1 MKFFKTVSLDMAF
14 KEISNK
20 NNIILKTEK
29 IEIENSLGRIL
40 AEDIYSELD
49 LPSFNRSTV
58 DGYAVKVKDVFG
70 ASDFSPVP
78 LNLKGTVVMGQKS
91 EHIVESG
98 SCVYIPTG
106 GMLPEGADG
115 VVMIEDCEFLGDE
128 ILINKGISNHSNLI
142 LKGSEIQKN
151 QKIISKGERITSGHI
166 GVLASIGR
174 KEIEIFEKI
183 KFSIIST
190 GDEVVPI
197 GSTLKI
203 GEVYDINTHIF
214 SSLIEEGAGEVV
226 HKFLVKDSLELL
238 SKNLKD
244 ALEKS
249 HVVLI
254 SGGSSVG
261 MKDFTEKAIES
272 IGGEIFI
279 HGMAIK
285 PGKPTIVATYKDKF
299 IFGMPGH
306 PQSGVNVFRVLVEK
320 IFLNRHR
327 TVVLGKLT
335 ENLYG
340 DPGKTCFVNVS
351 LLYSEDGIKVQPF
364 QSKSSMIRPV
374 LDACGFISIPEH
386 REGLY
391 AGEIVE
397 VILNGK

>member
-226 HKFLVKDSLELL
+226 HKFLVKDS
-238 SKNLKD
+238 
-244 ALEKS
+244 
-249 HVVLI
+249 
-254 SGGSSVG
+254 
-261 MKDFTEKAIES
+261 
-272 IGGEIFI
+272 
-279 HGMAIK
+279 
-285 PGKPTIVATYKDKF
+285 
-299 IFGMPGH
+299 
-306 PQSGVNVFRVLVEK
+306 
-320 IFLNRHR
+320 
-327 TVVLGKLT
+327 
-335 ENLYG
+335 
-340 DPGKTCFVNVS
+340 
-351 LLYSEDGIKVQPF
+351 
-364 QSKSSMIRPV
+364 
-374 LDACGFISIPEH
+374 
-386 REGLY
+386 
-391 AGEIVE
+391 
-397 VILNGK
+397 